1 LKTGIPNNQVYI
13 LIDGRVILIARL
25 VFSWEM
31 SLYAFVTL
39 FTWGLVADYI
49 LEGPSNVLKAIVND
63 TDPKAFA
70 VIAQGH
76 QTRGGMLRKT
86 VRMANNP

>member
-25 VFSWEM
+25 IFSWEM

-76 QTRGGMLRKT
+76 QARGGMLRKT